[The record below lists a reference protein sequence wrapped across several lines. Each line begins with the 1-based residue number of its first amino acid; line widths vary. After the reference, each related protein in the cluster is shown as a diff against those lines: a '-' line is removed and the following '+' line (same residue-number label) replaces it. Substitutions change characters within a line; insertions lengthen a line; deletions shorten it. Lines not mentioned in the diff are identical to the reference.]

1 MKPSDSYKGFE
12 PTFNNTW
19 YWHSLTVCCG
29 FYNRVFRCSVTYSGL
44 FQTTGSGLM
53 GMVQNLD
60 LLRLTVL
67 IILPGPFGHR
77 TISLPRSNHYNPTLE
92 IIKLLFSS
100 NGFLFFATLQI
111 VKSGKITRND
121 RSLAW
126 EELQKAAK
134 AGKVRPFYRAVD
146 NHGLMY
152 AG

>member
-1 MKPSDSYKGFE
+1 
-12 PTFNNTW
+12 
-19 YWHSLTVCCG
+19 
-29 FYNRVFRCSVTYSGL
+29 
-44 FQTTGSGLM
+44 M

-60 LLRLTVL
+60 LLRLTEL
-67 IILPGPFGHR
+67 IILLGPFGHR
-77 TISLPRSNHYNPTLE
+77 TISLPRSDHYNPTLE

-100 NGFLFFATLQI
+100 DGFLFSFATLQI